1 MNTPAARAVLA
12 AALLTCSALAA
23 GAEGQFSEYY
33 TQMRLLEQREL
44 LFHEIPLW
52 AVVLNLVAAAT
63 LITLWRVR
71 TDIPHYPWLLGAS
84 LTGGVPFADD
94 ALLRA

>member
-1 MNTPAARAVLA
+1 MNTPAARSVLA
-12 AALLTCSALAA
+12 TALLAA

-33 TQMRLLEQREL
+33 LQMRLLEQREL

-63 LITLWRVR
+63 PITLWRVR